1 MTVWLRSATALGLA
15 LAVAATPAA
24 AQTDKAQSSGT
35 PSSVSITLKLGT
47 VDVRDLTFALPEGGT
62 LSIGRIAFT
71 GLVRNDDRARADRI
85 DIEKMML
92 KSGTQTI
99 EIPAIAISGADLPA
113 LLFRTIT
120 AGEPANN
127 AVEFLTATRI
137 DRIEIER
144 VIQRDATAQVEA
156 VHNGITISGVK
167 DGIFASARIAGS
179 TATAPDVSGMSE
191 KIQAKS
197 GEIRYQQFNFA
208 EVARL
213 FTGGGSGGA
222 KPMLQRAVVDGFE
235 IVTGQAVFRV
245 KRAEMS
251 DVEGRAPAQ
260 ALPMSL
266 KMQAGMAKLDPEQ
279 QKRVLASA
287 GEILRFTRIGRYS
300 LEGIEVSMLGI
311 SNLSIGAIT
320 LTGFSSQGIERF
332 AISGFDLRFPG
343 APVRFDRFEI
353 EGIKYGALID
363 AALDAANSGGPPDFS
378 PARVAQLVPRL
389 AAIRL
394 SKLEAETPQGPVAL
408 GDLRFE
414 ITERDD
420 GTDTSSAI
428 SGATI
433 DLTKLDPNN
442 GPDQLIALGYNQ
454 IVANAQARIN
464 WQRPTKALVVQT
476 VALALDDVGRVEL
489 TARLDNVDADKAYAD
504 PAAADRIMNEA
515 RLGPIEIR
523 IANLGFAERFY
534 AEAAKGSG
542 LSPEAMRAGLAAE
555 MRAQAVGNFGPMLG
569 PGSAD
574 AIATFLQSP
583 GTITA
588 RIVPA
593 DGQSPPTVGELQ
605 AFGPSDVMQRLKVTL
620 TAAPK

>member
-1 MTVWLRSATALGLA
+1 MTYRVRSAAALGMVLA
-15 LAVAATPAA
+15 AASMPAA
-24 AQTDKAQSSGT
+24 AQTDRAQPRGA
-35 PSSVSITLKLGT
+35 PSSLNITLKVGT
-47 VDVRDLTFALPEGGT
+47 VDVRDLTFPLPEGGT

-71 GLVRNDDRARADRI
+71 GLVRNDERARADRI
-85 DIEKMML
+85 DIEKMTL
-92 KSGTQTI
+92 KTGTQTI

-120 AGEPANN
+120 AGGPANN
-127 AVEFLTATRI
+127 AVEFLTSTRI

-156 VHNGITISGVK
+156 VHNGITIDGVK

-179 TATAPDVSGMSE
+179 TATAPDASGMSD
-191 KIQAKS
+191 KIQVKS
-197 GEIRYQQFNFA
+197 GEVRYQQFNIA
-208 EVARL
+208 EVGRL

-222 KPMLQRAVVDGFE
+222 KPVLQRAVVDGFE
-235 IVTGQAVFRV
+235 VVTGQAVFRV
-245 KRAEMS
+245 KRAEMN
-251 DVEGRAPAQ
+251 DVDGRGPAQ
-260 ALPMSL
+260 ALPMNL
-266 KMQAGMAKLDPEQ
+266 KMQAGLAKLDPEQ
-279 QKRVLASA
+279 QKRVLTSA

-311 SNLSIGAIT
+311 SNLSIGAVT

-332 AISGFDLRFPG
+332 AIAGFDLRFPG

-353 EGIKYGALID
+353 EGIKYGPLIE

-378 PARVAQLVPRL
+378 PARMAQLVPRL

-408 GDLRFE
+408 ADLRFE
-414 ITERDD
+414 LDERDD
-420 GTDTSSAI
+420 GTSTSSAI
-428 SGATI
+428 SGVKI
-433 DLTKLDPNN
+433 DLTKLDPND
-442 GPDQLIALGYNQ
+442 GPDQLIALGYKQ
-454 IVANAQARIN
+454 IVATAQARIN
-464 WQRPTKALVVQT
+464 WERPTKALVVQT
-476 VALALDDVGRVEL
+476 LGLALDDVGRVEL
-489 TARLDNVDADKAYAD
+489 TARLDNVDADKAYTD

-523 IANLGFAERFY
+523 VANLGFAERFY

-555 MRAQAVGNFGPMLG
+555 MRVQALGNFGLMLG

-593 DGQSPPTVGELQ
+593 DGQPPPTVGELRT
-605 AFGPSDVMQRLKVTL
+605 FGPPDVMQRFKVTL